1 MHFLWSA
8 SASLSFRLDTH
19 TVMSIQKQVS
29 APDATNP
36 SIARVDFAL
45 SQATHF
51 VTAILSI

>member
-51 VTAILSI
+51 VTAILSV